1 MDNWSNILDENVL
14 KTNVNFVALFVLNF
28 ECLKDYIV
36 SQVRDFY
43 NDIYIENGELIC
55 KESEEYKN
63 KVRILDRQ
71 IDNASL
77 KWFIE
82 AGAVSEEDYEVYQKI
97 RVRRYDMTHEFL
109 KNLNNGFSEGDV
121 LLFSSLLELYQKI
134 DKWWINEIEVPTSA
148 EEIPENYDKDGV
160 CGGQAM
166 LLSIINDIVLGN
178 GGEKYKELLCEIFKL
193 INVQEG

>member
-55 KESEEYKN
+55 KESEEYKK

-82 AGAVSEEDYEVYQKI
+82 AGAVSEEDYEMYQKI
-97 RVRRYDMTHEFL
+97 RVRRNDMTHEFL
-109 KNLNNGFSEGDV
+109 KNLNNGFGGEDV
-121 LLFSSLLELYQKI
+121 VLFSSLLELYQKI

-178 GGEKYKELLCEIFKL
+178 GGEKYKELLGEILKL
-193 INVQEG
+193 TNVQEG

>member
-55 KESEEYKN
+55 KESEEYKK

-82 AGAVSEEDYEVYQKI
+82 AGAVSEEDYEMYQKI
-97 RVRRYDMTHEFL
+97 RVRRNDMTHEFL
-109 KNLNNGFSEGDV
+109 KNLNNGFGGEDV
-121 LLFSSLLELYQKI
+121 VLFSSLLELYQKI

-178 GGEKYKELLCEIFKL
+178 GGEKYKELLCEILKL
-193 INVQEG
+193 TNVQEG

>member
-14 KTNVNFVALFVLNF
+14 KTNVNFVALFLLNF

-97 RVRRYDMTHEFL
+97 RVRRNDMTHEFL

-134 DKWWINEIEVPTSA
+134 DIWWINEIEVPTSA

-178 GGEKYKELLCEIFKL
+178 GGEKYKELLCEILKL

>member
-82 AGAVSEEDYEVYQKI
+82 AGAVSEEDYEVYQ
-97 RVRRYDMTHEFL
+97 
-109 KNLNNGFSEGDV
+109 
-121 LLFSSLLELYQKI
+121 
-134 DKWWINEIEVPTSA
+134 
-148 EEIPENYDKDGV
+148 NY
-160 CGGQAM
+160 
-166 LLSIINDIVLGN
+166 I
-178 GGEKYKELLCEIFKL
+178 
-193 INVQEG
+193 